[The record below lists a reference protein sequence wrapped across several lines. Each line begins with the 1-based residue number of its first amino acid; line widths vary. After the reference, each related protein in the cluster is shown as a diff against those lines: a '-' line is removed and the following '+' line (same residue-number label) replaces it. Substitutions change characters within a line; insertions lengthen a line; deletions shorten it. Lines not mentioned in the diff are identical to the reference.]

1 MSSKEL
7 KKQAEAIFRHA
18 LTAVD
23 PYNCV
28 HAHVSLTGTTLLV
41 DNAEYD
47 LDNYERI
54 IVIGAG
60 KGTAPMA
67 RAVEEVLGDRI
78 SAGLVVVKYGHA
90 DALSRIQIREAGHPL
105 PDAAGVAAAREIT
118 DLISGLNNKTLVL
131 CLLSGGGSAL
141 LVSPAEGISLDD
153 KMETTKLLLASGANI
168 QEVNA
173 VRKHLS
179 RTKGGRLAAAAAPA
193 TIITLI
199 LSDVINDPLDVI
211 ASGPT
216 APDSSTYHEA
226 FSILKKYAIL
236 DKVPLTVRRVLEEG
250 IDGKRPETPKAG
262 DPVFTSVEHFITG
275 NNRQALAAAREKA
288 VALGFT
294 CMTLTSSLT
303 GEAREIAKVFTAIA
317 REIRETSMP
326 LSPPAC
332 ILAGGETTVT
342 IQGDGKGGR
351 NQEMALSVAM
361 ELGGLKNVL
370 FLSAGTDGT
379 DGPTDA
385 AGAFASG
392 ETLGRAKA
400 LGLDPR
406 EFLARNDSYRF
417 FERLGDLLVTGPT
430 KTNVMDIQIVLIK

>member
-1 MSSKEL
+1 MSSEEL
-7 KKQAEAIFRHA
+7 KKKAEAIFRHA

-28 HAHVSLTGTTLLV
+28 QSHVSLKGATLTV
-41 DNAEYD
+41 DDSEYD
-47 LDNYERI
+47 LDKYERV

-67 RAVEEVLGDRI
+67 RAVEAILGDRI
-78 SAGLVVVKYGHA
+78 SAGLVVVKYGHREP
-90 DALSRIQIREAGHPL
+90 LTRVLVREAGHPL
-105 PDAAGVAAAREIT
+105 PDAAGVAVAQEIMY
-118 DLISGLNNKTLVL
+118 LISGLGEKTLVL

-153 KMETTKLLLASGANI
+153 KMETTKLLLDSGANI

-179 RTKGGRLAAAAAPA
+179 RIKGGRLAAAAAPA
-193 TIITLI
+193 SIITLI

-216 APDSSTYHEA
+216 APDSSTFHEA
-226 FSILKKYAIL
+226 FAILEKYAIL
-236 DKVPLTVRRVLEEG
+236 EKVPPKVRRVLEEG
-250 IDGKRPETPKAG
+250 MDGQRPETPKAG
-262 DPVFTSVEHFITG
+262 DPVFASVRHYITG
-275 NNRQALAAAREKA
+275 NNRQALAAAVEKA
-288 VALGFT
+288 GDLGFT
-294 CMTLTSSLT
+294 SMILTSSLF

-317 REIRETSMP
+317 REIRERSLP

-342 IQGDGKGGR
+342 IEGDGRGGR
-351 NQEMALSVAM
+351 NQEMALSAAL
-361 ELGGLKNVL
+361 ELEGLKDVL

-385 AGAFASG
+385 AGAFAHG
-392 ETLGRAKA
+392 GTLDRAKE

-406 EFLARNDSYRF
+406 EFLARNDSYWF
-417 FERLGDLLVTGPT
+417 FEGLGDLLITGPT
-430 KTNVMDIQIVLIK
+430 KTNVMDLQVMLIR